1 MSHAQLCAKAPI
13 RKRCGLNARRIATFG
28 ALRLHQSELDQGQ
41 LLSDVMV
48 IANEVD
54 EQLMTA
60 LLELAAKPTEAVA

>member
-1 MSHAQLCAKAPI
+1 MCAKAPI

-41 LLSDVMV
+41 LLSDVVV
-48 IANEVD
+48 IADEVD

-60 LLELAAKPTEAVA
+60 VHTLSELAAKPTEAVA